1 MQLTFTVNTT
11 MTNNMEHRCTGINR
25 MRIRESECKNLL
37 IELQRV
43 KRLQM
48 FIQLCTAIGG
58 TGYEHACDELD
69 VAQKKDLRD
78 KTGDLV
84 SDLKIS
90 SD

>member
-1 MQLTFTVNTT
+1 MFT
-11 MTNNMEHRCTGINR
+11 
-25 MRIRESECKNLL
+25 
-37 IELQRV
+37 
-43 KRLQM
+43 
-48 FIQLCTAIGG
+48 QLCIAIGG

-69 VAQKKDLRD
+69 VAQTKGLRD

>member
-1 MQLTFTVNTT
+1 
-11 MTNNMEHRCTGINR
+11 
-25 MRIRESECKNLL
+25 
-37 IELQRV
+37 
-43 KRLQM
+43 M

-69 VAQKKDLRD
+69 VAQTKDLRD

-84 SDLKIS
+84 SDIKMS